1 MTVTGFGIIIVVVCN
16 KGAEAMRENPKPFE
30 IYKHFKG
37 NQYQIITL
45 ATDSEDGKDLVVYQA
60 LYGDFKVYVREL
72 SGFMS
77 LVDRAKYPEASQ
89 EYRFEKVALSEEKET
104 EAAMEAEAAAVT
116 EPNIKEPGAEEPT
129 VEIPDVK
136 ESDAEEMSLDP
147 AVLEFLD
154 ADSLEEKLN
163 ILAGIHH
170 RITDE
175 MLVTMAVASDVE
187 LNKGSTEE
195 KYAELQECLMTKARY
210 EIKRLY

>member
-1 MTVTGFGIIIVVVCN
+1 
-16 KGAEAMRENPKPFE
+16 MRENPKPFE

-45 ATDSEDGKDLVVYQA
+45 ATDSEDGKDMVVYQA

-77 LVDRAKYPEASQ
+77 FVDRVKYPAASQ
-89 EYRFEKVALSEEKET
+89 EYRFERVAPSGKRKIEAATET
-104 EAAMEAEAAAVT
+104 EAAAAA
-116 EPNIKEPGAEEPT
+116 EPDINERGTEEP
-129 VEIPDVK
+129 
-136 ESDAEEMSLDP
+136 SLDP

-163 ILAGIHH
+163 ILAGVHH

>member
-1 MTVTGFGIIIVVVCN
+1 
-16 KGAEAMRENPKPFE
+16 MRENPKPFE

-77 LVDRAKYPEASQ
+77 PVDRAKYPAASQ
-89 EYRFEKVALSEEKET
+89 EYRFEKVVLSGEKET
-104 EAAMEAEAAAVT
+104 GAAIEAEAAAA
-116 EPNIKEPGAEEPT
+116 EPDISEPVAEEPD
-129 VEIPDVK
+129 VKAPDVK
-136 ESDAEEMSLDP
+136 EPDEEEMSLDP

-163 ILAGIHH
+163 ILAGVHH

>member
-1 MTVTGFGIIIVVVCN
+1 
-16 KGAEAMRENPKPFE
+16 MRENPKPFE

-77 LVDRAKYPEASQ
+77 PVDRVKYPAASQ
-89 EYRFEKVALSEEKET
+89 EYRFEKVALSGKKET
-104 EAAMEAEAAAVT
+104 EAAMEAQAAAAAGPDIS
-116 EPNIKEPGAEEPT
+116 EPVAEET
-129 VEIPDVK
+129 DAKESAVQEADVKAPDVK
-136 ESDAEEMSLDP
+136 EPDEEESDAEELSLDP

-163 ILAGIHH
+163 ILAGVHH

>member
-1 MTVTGFGIIIVVVCN
+1 
-16 KGAEAMRENPKPFE
+16 MRENPKPFE

-77 LVDRAKYPEASQ
+77 PVDRAKYPAASQ
-89 EYRFEKVALSEEKET
+89 EYRFEKVVLSGEKET
-104 EAAMEAEAAAVT
+104 GAAMEAEAAAA
-116 EPNIKEPGAEEPT
+116 EPDISEPVAEEPD
-129 VEIPDVK
+129 VKAPDVK
-136 ESDAEEMSLDP
+136 EPDEEEMSLDP

-163 ILAGIHH
+163 ILAGVHH

>member
-1 MTVTGFGIIIVVVCN
+1 
-16 KGAEAMRENPKPFE
+16 MRENPKPFE

-37 NQYQIITL
+37 NQYQIITP

-72 SGFMS
+72 SEFMS
-77 LVDRAKYPEASQ
+77 PVDKEKYPEAAQ
-89 EYRFEKVALSEEKET
+89 AYRFEKVEISGTGYGTDADS
-104 EAAMEAEAAAVT
+104 AAEHGTDADPAVENAEASD
-116 EPNIKEPGAEEPT
+116 EE
-129 VEIPDVK
+129 EI
-136 ESDAEEMSLDP
+136 SLDP

-154 ADSLEEKLN
+154 ADSLEQKLN

-187 LNKGSTEE
+187 LNKGSIEE
-195 KYAELQECLMTKARY
+195 KYSELQECLMTKARY
-210 EIKRLY
+210 EIKRLP

>member
-1 MTVTGFGIIIVVVCN
+1 
-16 KGAEAMRENPKPFE
+16 MRENPKPFE

-77 LVDRAKYPEASQ
+77 PVDRAKYPAASQ
-89 EYRFEKVALSEEKET
+89 EYRFEKVALSGEKET
-104 EAAMEAEAAAVT
+104 GAAMEAEAAAA
-116 EPNIKEPGAEEPT
+116 EPDISGPGAEEPT
-129 VEIPDVK
+129 VQEADVK
-136 ESDAEEMSLDP
+136 EPDAEEADAEEMSLDP

-163 ILAGIHH
+163 ILAGVHH

>member
-1 MTVTGFGIIIVVVCN
+1 
-16 KGAEAMRENPKPFE
+16 MRENPKPFE

-45 ATDSEDGKDLVVYQA
+45 ATDSEDGSPMVVYQA
-60 LYGDFKVYVREL
+60 LYGDYKVYVREL

-77 LVDRAKYPEASQ
+77 LVDKEKYPNVLQ
-89 EYRFEKVALSEEKET
+89 EYRFEKVLLSETDSETAGREAAVMKVETAAEKPGVKET
-104 EAAMEAEAAAVT
+104 GAEEAEAA
-116 EPNIKEPGAEEPT
+116 
-129 VEIPDVK
+129 EI
-136 ESDAEEMSLDP
+136 SLDP

-163 ILAGIHH
+163 ILAGVHH
-170 RITDE
+170 RVTDE

-195 KYAELQECLMTKARY
+195 KYAELQECLMTKAKY
-210 EIKRLY
+210 EIKRLQ

>member
-1 MTVTGFGIIIVVVCN
+1 
-16 KGAEAMRENPKPFE
+16 MRENPKPFE

-45 ATDSEDGKDLVVYQA
+45 ATDCEDGKPMVVYQA
-60 LYGDFKVYVREL
+60 LYGEFKVYVREL
-72 SGFMS
+72 SEFMS
-77 LVDRAKYPEASQ
+77 LVDKEKYPKASQ
-89 EYRFEKVALSEEKET
+89 EYRFEKVALSGERT
-104 EAAMEAEAAAVT
+104 VT
-116 EPNIKEPGAEEPT
+116 ESGFREAGAENPDTEK
-129 VEIPDVK
+129 PDV
-136 ESDAEEMSLDP
+136 EEPDAEEMSLDP

-163 ILAGIHH
+163 ILAGVHH

-195 KYAELQECLMTKARY
+195 KYAELQECLLTKAKY
-210 EIKRLY
+210 EIKRLL

>member
-1 MTVTGFGIIIVVVCN
+1 
-16 KGAEAMRENPKPFE
+16 MRENPKPFE

-77 LVDRAKYPEASQ
+77 PVDRAKYPAASQ

-104 EAAMEAEAAAVT
+104 EAAMKAEAAAAA
-116 EPNIKEPGAEEPT
+116 EPDIKEPDAKE
-129 VEIPDVK
+129 PDVK
-136 ESDAEEMSLDP
+136 ASDAEEMSLDP

-163 ILAGIHH
+163 ILAGVHH

>member
-1 MTVTGFGIIIVVVCN
+1 
-16 KGAEAMRENPKPFE
+16 MRENPKPFE

-45 ATDSEDGKDLVVYQA
+45 AADCEDGKPMVVYQA
-60 LYGDFKVYVREL
+60 LYGEFKVYVREL
-72 SGFMS
+72 SEFMS
-77 LVDRAKYPEASQ
+77 LVDKEKYPKVSQ
-89 EYRFEKVALSEEKET
+89 EYRFEKVALSEESP
-104 EAAMEAEAAAVT
+104 VT
-116 EPNIKEPGAEEPT
+116 ENDFGETGAEEP
-129 VEIPDVK
+129 
-136 ESDAEEMSLDP
+136 DAEEISLDP

-163 ILAGIHH
+163 ILAGVHH

-195 KYAELQECLMTKARY
+195 KYAELQECLLTKAKY
-210 EIKRLY
+210 EIKRLL